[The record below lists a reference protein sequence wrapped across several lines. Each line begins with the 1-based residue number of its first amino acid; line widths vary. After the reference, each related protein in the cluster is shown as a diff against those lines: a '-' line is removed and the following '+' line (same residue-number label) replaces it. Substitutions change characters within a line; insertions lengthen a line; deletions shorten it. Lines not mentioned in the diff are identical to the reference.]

1 MPSSR
6 NRVFYGWWIVA
17 TAALGLFFGEPS
29 IGVFS
34 YSVFLKAVS
43 RDFHVGRGA
52 IAFAFTL
59 HNLCTASLTPLIG
72 FAIDRF
78 GAKRIV
84 VPATALVGLTAICAK
99 LIGSALWQYYVFYL
113 LLGILGPT
121 AGPLPY
127 SAIISRWFDRKRGL
141 ALGLMSLG
149 SSLAAIAYP
158 PIAQRLITQHGW
170 RSAYAIFG
178 VAILVVPILF
188 LSVFLKEDPQREG
201 FLTDGLA
208 SANTNPVVHSKVEGL
223 GWDQIWTSRMFWL
236 IVCAFFLAGCS
247 AHACILHLAA
257 MLNDRGASPQAAAN
271 AVSIIGVAMLFGRT
285 GSGYFLDR
293 FFAPRVCAVLFG
305 QAAVG
310 IAVLAAGASGPL
322 AIVAAFMVGVAFGSE
337 VEVIAFLVS
346 RYFGLRSFGVAFG
359 SGFASFVFA
368 GALGTYIMGVGF
380 DRTHSY
386 AAPLLL
392 MFFAMLLA
400 TILLTQLGP
409 YCFAAG
415 SSMALRVPPAA
426 AEVAP

>member
-1 MPSSR
+1 
-6 NRVFYGWWIVA
+6 
-17 TAALGLFFGEPS
+17 
-29 IGVFS
+29 
-34 YSVFLKAVS
+34 
-43 RDFHVGRGA
+43 
-52 IAFAFTL
+52 
-59 HNLCTASLTPLIG
+59 
-72 FAIDRF
+72 
-78 GAKRIV
+78 
-84 VPATALVGLTAICAK
+84 
-99 LIGSALWQYYVFYL
+99 
-113 LLGILGPT
+113 
-121 AGPLPY
+121 
-127 SAIISRWFDRKRGL
+127 
-141 ALGLMSLG
+141 MSFG

-158 PIAQRLITQHGW
+158 TIAQLLITQYGW

-236 IVCAFFLAGCS
+236 IVSAFFLAGCS

-257 MLNDRGASPQAAAN
+257 MLSDRGASPQAAAN

-285 GSGYFLDR
+285 GSGCFLDR

-346 RYFGLRSFGVAFG
+346 RYFGLRSFG

-409 YCFAAG
+409 YSFSAG
-415 SSMALRVPPAA
+415 SSMALRVPAA